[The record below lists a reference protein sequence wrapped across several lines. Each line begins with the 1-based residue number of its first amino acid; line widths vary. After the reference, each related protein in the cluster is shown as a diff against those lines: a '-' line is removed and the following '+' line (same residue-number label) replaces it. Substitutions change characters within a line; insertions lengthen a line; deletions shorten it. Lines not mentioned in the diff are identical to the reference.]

1 MIVTLFGGHSGT
13 LAQPGVLSPR
23 ATARLRVVVPES
35 VRVLLALAEVW
46 GLGDDIERSLMVER
60 ASTDQLQAM
69 VAAVNA
75 VPEDDLYGWLSGGRS
90 HTLPLRPPSTS
101 RSPV

>member
-1 MIVTLFGGHSGT
+1 L
-13 LAQPGVLSPR
+13 P
-23 ATARLRVVVPES
+23 
-35 VRVLLALAEVW
+35 LAEVW

-75 VPEDDLYGWLSGGRS
+75 VPEDDLYGWLSGPES
-90 HTLPLRPPSTS
+90 HSPAPSAEYVAITCLTMAADEA
-101 RSPV
+101 RVLLARR